1 MKARSSVAIYLIA
14 FVGLLVLF
22 GVIIGGCAVSGYNQV
37 VGLDESVDAQLAEV
51 DNHLKRRYDLIP
63 NLVATVK
70 GYASHEKEIFENI
83 AQARTQY
90 FQAGSR
96 AERVNASNGLER
108 ALSRLLV
115 LQENYPDLKANE
127 SFLRL
132 QDEVAG
138 TENRLRIARTR
149 YNESVRALNAYRR
162 GFFGRTIA
170 NWADVDAAEYFEVPE
185 QARERPKIS
194 FDSDSGSGG

>member
-1 MKARSSVAIYLIA
+1 MIVLLILI
-14 FVGLLVLF
+14 GLIV
-22 GVIIGGCAVSGYNQV
+22 VSGAWVAGMYNGLVRLRNQV
-37 VGLDESVDAQLAEV
+37 KNAWAQIDV
-51 DNHLKRRYDLIP
+51 QLKRRHDLIP
-63 NLVATVK
+63 NLVETVK

-96 AERVNASNGLER
+96 AERVSASNGLER

-170 NWADVDAAEYFEVPE
+170 NWAGVDSAEYFEVPE
-185 QARERPKIS
+185 QARARPKIS
-194 FDSDSGSGG
+194 FDSNSGSGG